1 MGGGDP
7 TVTWMQGQVQKQ
19 RCGDLSFVHNPDESD
34 SCKAE
39 GRERGERGEE
49 RGERGEQA
57 QAALRDTHLAGKA
70 AGVIQ
75 GCCSRRLEQG
85 CPCLPPSLWREAQGS
100 EQNLLE
106 GPALPTS
113 LQATKSLPCASIT
126 AQPPWCFSNSAN
138 RGWGEGSGT
147 TESTS
152 LHRRANT
159 SRGADGS
166 LAARIPQLPGLQ
178 AEGTEPRL
186 LRHCCHK
193 PCVVCRTRSRREGK
207 G

>member
-1 MGGGDP
+1 M
-7 TVTWMQGQVQKQ
+7 
-19 RCGDLSFVHNPDESD
+19 S
-34 SCKAE
+34 
-39 GRERGERGEE
+39 
-49 RGERGEQA
+49 
-57 QAALRDTHLAGKA
+57 
-70 AGVIQ
+70 
-75 GCCSRRLEQG
+75 
-85 CPCLPPSLWREAQGS
+85 LPPSLWREAQGS

-126 AQPPWCFSNSAN
+126 AQPPWCFSNSVN

-152 LHRRANT
+152 LHQRANT

-193 PCVVCRTRSRREGK
+193 PWVVCRTRSRREGK